1 MKYYI
6 SVAGQRTGPIEEKE
20 LINHNITPDT
30 LVWCEGMEQWQAAG
44 SLPALAH
51 IFAGTTSA
59 NHTTP
64 PLPPAA
70 RQTAPPALPIET
82 RPKNDDKNN
91 QPMPKYK
98 PDNHMT
104 WAIVVTTLG
113 LVCCTFLPSVF
124 GIIAISKA
132 TKSTQLW
139 KAGNASGS
147 QAMADE
153 AKRWNNLGFIFF
165 GISFFL
171 MIVIGFIGGY
181 RYYH

>member
-6 SVAGQRTGPIEEKE
+6 SVAGQRIGPIEENE
-20 LINHNITPDT
+20 LIHNNITPDT

-44 SLPALAH
+44 SVPALAH
-51 IFAGTTSA
+51 ILA
-59 NHTTP
+59 NRTPASGATP
-64 PLPPAA
+64 PPPPSVPQTMPPDLPSG
-70 RQTAPPALPIET
+70 
-82 RPKNDDKNN
+82 DDKKGDDKDN
-91 QPMPKYK
+91 QPKPKYK

-104 WAIVVTTLG
+104 RAIAITTLG

-132 TKSTQLW
+132 SKSTQLW
-139 KAGNASGS
+139 KAGDAYGS
-147 QAMADE
+147 LAMANE

-171 MIVIGFIGGY
+171 MIIIGFIGGY
-181 RYYH
+181 NYYH